1 MLEHSREFREAMPL
15 ELSSQQRAV
24 VDALQRQDTDRYPLS
39 RWYLGAIYAI
49 DNRYNPDRFSQAA
62 QSLREL
68 LEKLPRA
75 VEEGNLPTGS
85 RPDFQG
91 KRRQLNALI
100 AKDLERYPDGWEGQE
115 IDRRLART
123 LREVAAYFRLSQQP
137 TRSEQIQGAVANVDP
152 LAGQMDSATRDRR
165 RDAIVRLWRQ
175 LESFAH
181 HQSHDEEAFVNCLG
195 TLERTILDLLAP
207 ITAQDQQE
215 IQRILDNVGR
225 TAADVGRIFELIARR
240 GANYAFFFNRAS
252 DPSWMGILKERGY
265 FAHPPSVQELDDGQV
280 HVPSWWPMR
289 YLDRMAALVP
299 DEVIAIVQQLPRF
312 NNPSISDEI
321 LDIARQ
327 LRGDQSAQ
335 LLPEVL
341 RCARASTPTLSYRL
355 PELLAHWTDE
365 GQTAAALELAKR
377 IVYFAP
383 DPEWDEKEARRRE
396 NPHDWTTVLQPVPRL
411 EQWDYMQLMEQGI
424 RLLAAAEPYQSARV
438 LISAVNRLI
447 RQTLHQDELD
457 RDGDEDYSQIW
468 YQRVDGPSDEVL
480 QPSETLVFTMTHACE
495 QVWDRDPDSAA
506 ALDEE
511 LRNRRWRIFRRLR
524 QHLYALHPDERTK
537 LWIRQ
542 EILQHQDHGRRQY
555 HYEFQQMLRSACEAL
570 GYDLLTEE
578 ELTPI
583 FEAILGGPDREATR
597 RSMGA
602 PYTEET
608 FEQRRRNFHRMQLQP
623 FRNVLFGKY
632 RDYLQDLEQEA
643 GTPVSDE
650 DYMPVGPIR
659 SGMISGHSPVSVA
672 ELEGLEDEDLLSYIN
687 NWDDPHIDAEDRL
700 TEVTVDALSDAFGQ
714 LFQQGIIP
722 TPDRLHFWLRN
733 RHRIERPIYV
743 RKMLGAMNARVEA
756 QDLDGLDQWV
766 EFCEWVLSHPD
777 RERQPSLEPSD
788 RTRDNPYWGDCR
800 RAVGDLLGRVIST
813 GLENGLPMAS
823 IAQDRLPILLEAL
836 CTEYDWH
843 LDEDQREFS
852 GHEDAFRKAINNTRS
867 RALADLL
874 KFGRWLRNHDPQ
886 ADVEPITAALEGRFS
901 PTVQYPLTTP
911 ERAILGIGYLDAL
924 AMDESW
930 ALARKSDFFP
940 RHNWRDWIVPFSVFL
955 YYHRPYRRLFEIFGD
970 DFAFAAQNIPAYAEQ
985 DPSLSQVLDTL
996 GQKLL
1001 IYHANGMFPLLGDG
1015 SPLED
1020 YYRATDG
1027 RRQHW
1032 AGLFENAGRIL
1043 YHHEGELDEAV
1054 KSRYEAFFEGRLE
1067 VGDPSELGRFDAWLG
1082 ANCLSAE
1089 WRLNAYSRTLD
1100 VCQFDR
1106 GSFRHRW
1113 APLSKMIPEHTAK
1126 VVECFAKLVVRL
1138 QDDAYIT
1145 PEPAKRILRAG
1156 LASDEPEVHENAER
1170 ALEIL
1175 LASGRFDVSILDE

>member
-1 MLEHSREFREAMPL
+1 MPL
-15 ELSSQQRAV
+15 ELSTPQRAV
-24 VDALQRQDTDRYPLS
+24 VVALQRHDSDRYRLS
-39 RWYLGAIYAI
+39 QWYLGTLYAV
-49 DNRYNPDRFSQAA
+49 NNPYNPDRFSQAA

-75 VEEGNLPTGS
+75 VGESNLPAGS
-85 RPDFQG
+85 RLNLHG
-91 KRRQLNALI
+91 KRRELNARI
-100 AKDLERYPDGWEGQE
+100 VKDLERYPDGWEGQE
-115 IDRRLART
+115 IDRRLAKT
-123 LREVAAYFRLSQQP
+123 LREVAEYFRLSQQT

-165 RDAIVRLWRQ
+165 RNAIVRLWRQ

-181 HQSHDEEAFVNCLG
+181 HQSYDEEAFNACLG

-207 ITAQDQQE
+207 ITAQNQQE
-215 IQRILDNVGR
+215 IQSILDNVGR
-225 TAADVGRIFELIARR
+225 TTADVDRIFELIDRR

-252 DPSWMGILKERGY
+252 DPSWIGILKERGY
-265 FAHPPSVQELDDGQV
+265 FAHPPSVQKLDDGQV

-289 YLDRMAALVP
+289 YLVRMAALVP
-299 DEVIAIVQQLPRF
+299 DEVIAIVQHLPRF
-312 NNPSISDEI
+312 NNASISDEI

-327 LRGDQSAQ
+327 LPGEQSAQ

-341 RCARASTPTLSYRL
+341 RCTRAFTPILSYRL
-355 PELLAHWTDE
+355 VELLVHWTDE
-365 GQTAAALELAKR
+365 GQTAAALELAKS

-383 DPEWDEKEARRRE
+383 DPERDEKAARRRA
-396 NPHDWTTVLQPVPRL
+396 NPHDWMAALQPVPRL
-411 EQWDYMQLMEQGI
+411 EQWDYLQLMEQGI
-424 RLLAAAEPYQSARV
+424 RQLAAAEPYQSARL
-438 LISAVNRLI
+438 LISALNRLI
-447 RQTLHQDELD
+447 RQTLHQDELG

-468 YQRVDGPSDEVL
+468 YQRLDGPSDAVL

-495 QVWDRDPDSAA
+495 QVWERDPDSAA

-537 LWIRQ
+537 PWIRQ
-542 EILQHQDHGRRQY
+542 EILQHQDHGHRQY
-555 HYEFQQMLRSACEAL
+555 HYEFQQMLRSACETL

-583 FEAILGGPDREATR
+583 FEAILDGPDREATL
-597 RSMGA
+597 RSMGEH
-602 PYTEET
+602 YTEEL
-608 FEQRRRNFHRMQLQP
+608 FERRRRNFHRLQLQP

-643 GTPVSDE
+643 GISVSDE
-650 DYMPVGPIR
+650 DYMPVGPMR
-659 SGMISGHSPVSVA
+659 AGMISGHSPISVE
-672 ELEGLEDEDLLSYIN
+672 ELAGLEDKDLLSYIN
-687 NWDDPHIDAEDRL
+687 NWDDEHVDTEDRL
-700 TEVTVDALSDAFGQ
+700 TEVTVDALSNAFGQ
-714 LFQQGIIP
+714 LFQRAVIP
-722 TPDRLHFWLRN
+722 TPDRLHFWLGN

-743 RKMLGAMNARVEA
+743 RKILGAINSRVEA
-756 QDLDGLDQWV
+756 QDLSDLDQWL

-788 RTRDNPYWGDCR
+788 RTRNNPYWGDCR
-800 RAVGDLLGRVIST
+800 RAVGDLLGKVISV
-813 GLENGLPMAS
+813 GLENGLAMPLV
-823 IAQDRLPILLEAL
+823 AQDRLPTLLEAL

-843 LDEDQREFS
+843 LDEDQREFV
-852 GHEDAFRKAINNTRS
+852 GHEDAFVRAINNTRS

-886 ADVEPITAALEGRFS
+886 ADVEAITATLEGRFS
-901 PTVQYPLTTP
+901 PTAQYPLTTP
-911 ERAILGIGYLDAL
+911 ERAFLGIGYLDAL

-955 YYHRPYRRLFEIFGD
+955 YYHRPYRRLFEIFRD
-970 DFAFAAQNIPAYAEQ
+970 DFAFAAQNIPAHAEQ
-985 DPSLSQVLDTL
+985 DPSLSRVLDTL
-996 GQKLL
+996 GQRLL

-1020 YYRATDG
+1020 YYRATDE

-1032 AGLFENAGRIL
+1032 AGLFENVGRML
-1043 YHHEGELDEAV
+1043 HHHEGELDETV
-1054 KSRYEAFFEGRLE
+1054 KSRYEAFFEWRPE
-1067 VGDPSELGRFDAWLG
+1067 VGDPSELARFDAWLE

-1089 WRLNAYSRTLD
+1089 WRLDAYSRALD

-1113 APLSKMIPEHTAK
+1113 APISEMIPEHTGK
-1126 VVECFAKLVVRL
+1126 VVECFANLVVGF

-1156 LASDEPEVHENAER
+1156 LASGEPEVHENAER

-1175 LASGRFDVSILDE
+1175 LASGRFDVSTLDA

>member
-1 MLEHSREFREAMPL
+1 MEDSREFRAVMPL
-15 ELSSQQRAV
+15 ELSASQRTV
-24 VDALQRQDTDRYPLS
+24 VDALQRHDTDRYQLS
-39 RWYLGAIYAI
+39 WWYLGALYAV
-49 DNRYNPDRFSQAA
+49 NNPYNPDRFSQSA

-75 VEEGNLPTGS
+75 VGEGNLPASS

-100 AKDLERYPDGWEGQE
+100 AKDLERYSDGWEGHE

-123 LREVAAYFRLSQQP
+123 LREVATYFRLSQQP

-165 RDAIVRLWRQ
+165 RDGIVLLWRQ

-181 HQSHDEEAFVNCLG
+181 HQSYDEEAFIACLG

-215 IQRILDNVGR
+215 IQRILDNVSK
-225 TAADVGRIFELIARR
+225 TMADVDRIFELIDRR

-252 DPSWMGILKERGY
+252 DPSWIGILKDRGY
-265 FAHPPSVQELDDGQV
+265 FAHPPNVQELDDGQV

-289 YLDRMAALVP
+289 YLARMAALDP

-312 NNPSISDEI
+312 NNPRISDEI
-321 LDIARQ
+321 LEIALL
-327 LRGDQSAQ
+327 LRGEQSAP

-341 RCARASTPTLSYRL
+341 RCARASTPILSHRL
-355 PELLAHWTDE
+355 PDLLAHWTNE

-383 DPEWDEKEARRRE
+383 DPQQDAKEALRKQ
-396 NPHDWTTVLQPVPRL
+396 NPHDWTTALKPFPRL
-411 EQWDYMQLMEQGI
+411 EQWDYMQLMEDGI
-424 RLLAAAEPYQSARV
+424 RPLAAAESYQSARL

-457 RDGDEDYSQIW
+457 QDGDEDYSQIW
-468 YQRVDGPSDEVL
+468 YQRLDGPSDTVL
-480 QPSETLVFTMTHACE
+480 QPSETLVFIMTYACE
-495 QVWDRDPDSAA
+495 QVWEREPHSAA

-524 QHLYALHPDERTK
+524 QHLYALHPDERTRP
-537 LWIRQ
+537 WIRQ
-542 EILQHQDHGRRQY
+542 EILQRQDHGRRQY
-555 HYEFQQMLRSACEAL
+555 HYEFQQMLRSACETL

-583 FEAILGGPDREATR
+583 FEAILDGPDREATR
-597 RSMGA
+597 RSMGEH
-602 PYTEET
+602 YTEEL
-608 FEQRRRNFHRMQLQP
+608 FERRRRNFHRLQLQP

-632 RDYLQDLEQEA
+632 RDYFQDLEREA
-643 GTPVSDE
+643 DTSISDE
-650 DYMPVGPIR
+650 DYMPVGPMR
-659 SGMISGHSPVSVA
+659 AGMISSHSPISFE
-672 ELEGLEDEDLLSYIN
+672 ELAGLEDEDLLSYIN
-687 NWDDPHIDAEDRL
+687 NWDDEHSDPADWFGEI
-700 TEVTVDALSDAFGQ
+700 TIDALSDAFGQ
-714 LFQQGIIP
+714 LFQQGVIP
-722 TPDRLHFWLRN
+722 TTNRLHFWLEN

-743 RKMLGAMNARVEA
+743 RKMINAMTSRVEA
-756 QDLDGLDQWV
+756 PDLSDLDRWL

-777 RERQPSLEPSD
+777 QERQPSD
-788 RTRDNPYWGDCR
+788 RTRNNPYWGDCR
-800 RAVGDLLGRVIST
+800 RAVGDLLGKLISV
-813 GLENGLPMAS
+813 GLENGLTVPVV
-823 IAQDRLPILLEAL
+823 AQDRLSILLGTL
-836 CTEYDWH
+836 CTEHDWR
-843 LDEDQREFS
+843 LDEDQRAFS
-852 GHEDAFRKAINNTRS
+852 GHEDAFRRAIGNTRS

-886 ADVEPITAALEGRFS
+886 ADVEAITTTLEGRFS
-901 PTVQYPLTTP
+901 PTAQYPLTLP

-924 AMDESW
+924 TMDESW

-940 RHNWRDWIVPFSVFL
+940 RGTWRDWIVPFSVFL
-955 YYHRPYRRLFEIFGD
+955 YHHHPHRRLFEIFED
-970 DFAFAAQNIPAYAEQ
+970 DFAFAAKNIPAHAEQ
-985 DPSLSQVLDTL
+985 DPSLSRVLDTL

-1001 IYHANGMFPLLGDG
+1001 IYHAGGMFPLLGDG
-1015 SPLED
+1015 SPLQD

-1027 RRQHW
+1027 QRTHW
-1032 AGLFENAGRIL
+1032 ADLFENTGRIL
-1043 YHHEGELDEAV
+1043 YHHEGALDEAV
-1054 KSRYEAFFEGRLE
+1054 KSRYAAFFEWRLE
-1067 VGDPSELGRFDAWLG
+1067 VGDTTELARFDAWLG

-1089 WRLNAYSRTLD
+1089 WRLDAYSRALD

-1106 GSFRHRW
+1106 GSFRQPW
-1113 APLSKMIPEHTAK
+1113 AALSQWIPEHTGKIVA
-1126 VVECFAKLVVRL
+1126 CFANLVEKS
-1138 QDDAYIT
+1138 QSDAYVS
-1145 PEPAKRILRAG
+1145 PEPAKRILNAG
-1156 LASDEPEVHENAER
+1156 LVSAEPEVHENAER

-1175 LASGRFDVSILDE
+1175 LANGQFDVSILDE